1 MGSLS
6 TARPRGLRNSSNIMS
21 LRLTTVVL
29 ETLALVGSVAD
40 IHADDWPEFRGEG
53 RRGVWRE
60 TGVLE
65 TFPADGL
72 KVRWRTPIKAGY
84 AGPAVANGRVF
95 VTDWEPTQG
104 MRGIERAMALD
115 EGTGRVLWTTT
126 WEADYAGISWEIGPG
141 ATPTVDSD
149 RVYTL
154 GRAGVLSAL
163 SVDSGEVLWRKDYS
177 TDYNVDRMR
186 WGFDWGFAS
195 APLVD
200 GDRLICFVGG
210 PDNALVVAFDKL
222 TGEEIWRA
230 LPGGTDLGVAQPII
244 IEAGGARQLI
254 VWNPEEV
261 ASLNPTTGDIY
272 WRQPY
277 VVGGAMTIA
286 VPVQVGTQLFFT
298 TFYDGPMM
306 LTLNQD
312 RPGATVAWKGT
323 SNSEIRTEGLH
334 GVLATPIIDGGYIYG
349 ICSYGQLRC
358 LDARTGKR
366 IWATQEA
373 TVERRRW
380 VSGFMVRNGNRVLL
394 NNDRGD
400 LVIARLSPSGYEEI
414 SRTHLIAPTSLP
426 GNRRELRYVNWV
438 HPAYANKHIYTRN
451 DEEVISVSLDA
462 LDYE

>member
-1 MGSLS
+1 MRKQNL
-6 TARPRGLRNSSNIMS
+6 ARWLFAAMCVAG
-21 LRLTTVVL
+21 TVVGIYA
-29 ETLALVGSVAD
+29 E
-40 IHADDWPEFRGEG
+40 DWPEFRGEG
-53 RRGVWRE
+53 RLGIWRE
-60 TGVLE
+60 TGVLQ
-65 TFPADGL
+65 TFPGDGL

-84 AGPAVANGRVF
+84 AGPAVVDGRVF
-95 VTDWEPTQG
+95 VTDWQPTSG
-104 MRGIERAMALD
+104 MQGIERALALD
-115 EGTGRVLWTTT
+115 EATGDRLWTQA
-126 WEADYAGISWEIGPG
+126 WDADYAGISWEIGPG
-141 ATPTVDSD
+141 ATPTVDDD
-149 RVYTL
+149 RVYML
-154 GRAGVLSAL
+154 GRTGVLSAFA
-163 SVDSGEVLWRKDYS
+163 VDTGEILWRKDYGE
-177 TDYNVDRMR
+177 DYGVDRMQ

-210 PDNALVVAFDKL
+210 PDDARVVAFNKL

-261 ASLNPTTGDIY
+261 ASLDPATGDVY

-286 VPVQVGTQLFFT
+286 VPVQVGAQLFFT

-312 RPGATVAWKGT
+312 RPAATIAWKG
-323 SNSEIRTEGLH
+323 SSQSEIRTEGLH

-358 LDARTGKR
+358 LNAETGER
-366 IWATQEA
+366 IWETQEA

-380 VSGFMVRNGNRVLL
+380 VSGFMVRNGDRVFL

-400 LVIARLSPSGYEEI
+400 LIIARLSPSGYEEI
-414 SRTHLIAPTSLP
+414 SRTHLIAPTSAP
-426 GNRRELRYVNWV
+426 GNRRELRFVNWV

-451 DEEVISVSLDA
+451 DDEIISVSMDVR
-462 LDYE
+462 DYE

>member
-1 MGSLS
+1 MRIRTLVAIICFIGV
-6 TARPRGLRNSSNIMS
+6 AGN
-21 LRLTTVVL
+21 VV
-29 ETLALVGSVAD
+29 EMQ
-40 IHADDWPEFRGEG
+40 ADDWPEFRGEG
-53 RRGVWRE
+53 RLGIWRE
-60 TGVLE
+60 TGLLE
-65 TFPADGL
+65 TFPTDGL
-72 KVRWRTPIKAGY
+72 KVRWRQPIKAGY
-84 AGPAVANGRVF
+84 AGPAVVDGRVF
-95 VTDWEPTQG
+95 ATDWEPTNG
-104 MRGIERAMALD
+104 MRGVERALAFD
-115 EGTGRVLWTTT
+115 EDTGEVLWSQA
-126 WEADYAGISWEIGPG
+126 WEADYAGIQWEIGPG
-141 ATPTVDSD
+141 ATPTVDGD
-149 RVYTL
+149 RVYVL
-154 GRAGVLSAL
+154 GRTGTLSAL
-163 SVDSGEVLWRKDYS
+163 AVETGEILWRKQYGEDYGV
-177 TDYNVDRMR
+177 NRMQ

-210 PDNALVVAFDKL
+210 APDARVVAFDKI
-222 TGEEIWRA
+222 TGEEVWRA
-230 LPGGTDLGVAQPII
+230 LPSEGDLGVAQPII

-261 ASLNPTTGDIY
+261 ASLDPETGAIY

-277 VVGGAMTIA
+277 VVGGAMTVA
-286 VPVQVGTQLFFT
+286 APVQVGAQLFFT

-312 RPGATVAWKGT
+312 RPGATIAWKGS

-358 LDARTGKR
+358 LNAETGER
-366 IWATQEA
+366 IWETQDA

-394 NNDRGD
+394 NNDRGE
-400 LVIARLSPSGYEEI
+400 LVIARLSPSGYDEV
-414 SRTHLIAPTSLP
+414 SRTHLIAPTSDP

-451 DEEVISVSLDA
+451 DEEIISLTMDVN
-462 LDYE
+462 DYD

>member
-1 MGSLS
+1 MRIRTLVAIICFIGV
-6 TARPRGLRNSSNIMS
+6 AGN
-21 LRLTTVVL
+21 VV
-29 ETLALVGSVAD
+29 EMQ
-40 IHADDWPEFRGEG
+40 ADDWPEFRGEG
-53 RRGVWRE
+53 RLGIWRE
-60 TGVLE
+60 TGLLE
-65 TFPADGL
+65 TFPTDGL
-72 KVRWRTPIKAGY
+72 KVRWRQPIKAGY
-84 AGPAVANGRVF
+84 AGPAVVDGRVF
-95 VTDWEPTQG
+95 ATDWEPTNG
-104 MRGIERAMALD
+104 MRGVERALAFD
-115 EGTGRVLWTTT
+115 EDTGEVLWSQA
-126 WEADYAGISWEIGPG
+126 WEADYAGIQWEIGPG
-141 ATPTVDSD
+141 ATPTVDGD
-149 RVYTL
+149 RVYVL
-154 GRAGVLSAL
+154 GRTGTLSAL
-163 SVDSGEVLWRKDYS
+163 AVETGEILWRKQYGEDYGV
-177 TDYNVDRMR
+177 NRMQ

-210 PDNALVVAFDKL
+210 APDARVVAFDKI

-230 LPGGTDLGVAQPII
+230 LPSEGDLGVAQPII

-261 ASLNPTTGDIY
+261 ASLDPETGAIY

-277 VVGGAMTIA
+277 VVGGAMTVA
-286 VPVQVGTQLFFT
+286 APVQVGAQLFFT

-312 RPGATVAWKGT
+312 RPGATIAWKGS

-358 LDARTGKR
+358 LNAETGER
-366 IWATQEA
+366 IWETQDA

-394 NNDRGD
+394 NNDRGE
-400 LVIARLSPSGYEEI
+400 LVIARLSPSGYDEV
-414 SRTHLIAPTSLP
+414 SRTHLIAPTSDP

-451 DEEVISVSLDA
+451 DEEIISLTMDVN
-462 LDYE
+462 DYD